1 MESASINNRI
11 LIHDQISGKWLR
23 FSKPDQIIT
32 TKTISEIQEKLSQIE
47 HFTQIEGYHAAGF
60 ISYEAARAFDHSF
73 KTHTSNLFPLLWFGL
88 YKKPETVMSLDKL
101 QPDNQKYLIDWQ
113 ASLDRSEYDRALTQ
127 IHRYIEIGDTY
138 QVNFTYRLF
147 SDFNADPYSLFFQMI
162 QAQKPRYGAYI
173 DTNEFAVCC
182 ASPELFFQLNNNQII
197 SRPMKGTAP
206 RGRTLEEDEQIAQKL
221 KGSAKNRA
229 ENLMVVDMIRNDLG
243 KIADIGSVTVN
254 ELFTLER
261 YPTLWQL
268 VSSVHAHAN
277 ADFKGIINA
286 LFPCASITGP
296 PKPRTMEII
305 HELESTPRNIYTGT
319 IGFLAP
325 GRKAQFNVAIRT
337 VLVDKIE
344 KRAEFGI
351 GGGIVWDSTA
361 NDEYEECL
369 TKALMISEVRPSFS
383 LLETILWEPKE
394 GYFLLNEHLQRL
406 ENSANYF
413 DIKLNLEEI
422 NSKLFEFDKL
432 NHEESTVIRLLI
444 DQAGQI
450 TIEQIEFPSNHKKR
464 YSILKFARRPID
476 KMDTW
481 LYHKTDYRKVYQN
494 ALSSVTGCDDVVL
507 WNEDGEITE
516 TTRANIVILKD
527 EKYFTPPVTSGLLA
541 GTFRS
546 WLIEKDNIMEETISK
561 KMLENAEEIYII
573 NSVRKW
579 QKCTL
584 SKD

>member
-1 MESASINNRI
+1 MESGSINNRI
-11 LIHDQISGKWLR
+11 LIYDQISGKWLR
-23 FSKPDQIIT
+23 FSDPDQIIT
-32 TKTISEIQEKLSQIE
+32 TKTLSEIQEKLTQIE
-47 HFTQIEGYHAAGF
+47 YLTQDEGYHAAGF

-73 KTHTSNLFPLLWFGL
+73 KTHTSNSFPLLWFGL
-88 YKKPETVMSLDKL
+88 YKKPETIMSPDKL
-101 QPDNQKYLIDWQ
+101 QPENQKYLINWQ
-113 ASLDRSEYDRALTQ
+113 ASLDRSEYNRSLTQ
-127 IHRYIEIGDTY
+127 IHRYIEMGDTY

-147 SDFNADPYSLFFQMI
+147 SDFSSDPYSLFFQMI
-162 QAQKPRYGAYI
+162 QAQKPCYGAYI
-173 DTNEFAVCC
+173 ETDEFAVCC
-182 ASPELFFQLNNNQII
+182 ASPELFFQLNNNHII

-206 RGRTLEEDEQIAQKL
+206 RGRTFEEDEQIAQKL
-221 KGSAKNRA
+221 KGSVKNKA
-229 ENLMVVDMIRNDLG
+229 ENLMVVDMVRNDLG
-243 KIADIGSVTVN
+243 KIAAIGSVKVN

-261 YPTLWQL
+261 YPTLWQM
-268 VSSVHAHAN
+268 VSSVHAQTD

-296 PKPRTMEII
+296 PKSRTMEII

-344 KRAEFGI
+344 NSAEFGI

-361 NDEYEECL
+361 KDEYEECL

-394 GYFLLNEHLQRL
+394 GYFLLNEHLKRL
-406 ENSANYF
+406 ENSASYF

-422 NSKLFEFDKL
+422 NSKLYKFDKL
-432 NHEESTVIRLLI
+432 NYEESTVIRLLI
-444 DQAGQI
+444 NQAGQI
-450 TIEQIEFPSNHKKR
+450 IIEQIEFPSNHKKR
-464 YSILKFARRPID
+464 YTTLKFSRRPID
-476 KMDTW
+476 KSNIW
-481 LYHKTDYRKVYQN
+481 LYHKTDYRKVYQH

-516 TTRANIVILKD
+516 TIRANIVIRKG

-546 WLIEKDNIMEETISK
+546 WLIEKGDIMEKTISK
-561 KMLENAEEIYII
+561 KVLENAKEIYII

-584 SKD
+584 TKD